1 MRAYRRLVE
10 EGVVVVLQLFVGQ
23 AVRVAFLVRH
33 LGLLVLA
40 FSRPPVLHSVRHGHE
55 YPVAARVIAGR
66 FRLERRLST
75 SVMSEV
81 WIAVDA
87 ELDRQVVV
95 KLLAPDADR
104 ARFEREA
111 QAAAG
116 LTHENIVRLFDYGE
130 DEGRPY
136 MVFEY
141 LPGGSLEDRLAKAAV
156 SESEATR
163 IARDIAD
170 GLAHAHEQAVVHRD
184 LKPANVLFDAEGRAK
199 IADFG
204 IAQLGGATT
213 LTEAGTILGTAAY
226 MSPEQAAGEPAT
238 PASDVYSFGVVLYR
252 MLAGRLPFEA
262 SNPAELAAM
271 HRTAEPPPLGIDIS
285 PALADLTMR
294 TLDKRPE
301 RRPASGTAL
310 AELLTLDAPPAVAA
324 EAATRVLR
332 AASPRPRGRR
342 VPLPIA
348 AGFSL
353 LLLVA
358 LGVVAAVLL
367 MDHRS
372 SAGPEAPTRTAR
384 TSVPT
389 RPTTEPATTATRP
402 TTAST
407 TTTQRTTS
415 APATTTRPT
424 TRSTSTTVPVT
435 SPTTTIDTTTIPTTV
450 DTTTTAGP

>member
-1 MRAYRRLVE
+1 
-10 EGVVVVLQLFVGQ
+10 
-23 AVRVAFLVRH
+23 
-33 LGLLVLA
+33 
-40 FSRPPVLHSVRHGHE
+40 VLHLSGNGHE

-66 FRLERRLST
+66 FRLERTLSA

-81 WIAVDA
+81 WLAVDP

-95 KLLAPDADR
+95 KLLAQDADR

-130 DEGRPY
+130 EEGRPY

-141 LPGGSLEDRLAKAAV
+141 LPGGSLEDRLAGPAL
-156 SESEATR
+156 SESEAIR
-163 IARDIAD
+163 IARDMAE
-170 GLAHAHEQAVVHRD
+170 GLAHAHEQGVVHRD

-252 MLAGRLPFEA
+252 MLAGGLPFEA
-262 SNPAELAAM
+262 NNPAELAAM
-271 HRTAEPPPLGIDIS
+271 HRTTEPPPLGADIS
-285 PALADLTMR
+285 PALAQLTMR

-324 EAATRVLR
+324 EAATRVLP
-332 AASPRPRGRR
+332 AARPRRRGRR
-342 VPLPIA
+342 VSPAIA

-353 LLLVA
+353 LLLAV
-358 LGVVAAVLL
+358 LGAVAAVLL
-367 MDHRS
+367 MNHSS
-372 SAGPEAPTRTAR
+372 SAGQESPVSTAG
-384 TSVPT
+384 TTAPT
-389 RPTTEPATTATRP
+389 RPTTQRATSS
-402 TTAST
+402 TTSTTEST
-407 TTTQRTTS
+407 TTHATTN

-424 TRSTSTTVPVT
+424 TRATSTTVPVT
-435 SPTTTIDTTTIPTTV
+435 SPTTSIDTTTIPTTA

>member
-1 MRAYRRLVE
+1 
-10 EGVVVVLQLFVGQ
+10 
-23 AVRVAFLVRH
+23 
-33 LGLLVLA
+33 
-40 FSRPPVLHSVRHGHE
+40 
-55 YPVAARVIAGR
+55 VAARVIAGR
-66 FRLERRLST
+66 FRLERTLSA

-81 WIAVDA
+81 WLAVDP

-95 KLLAPDADR
+95 KLLAQDADR

-130 DEGRPY
+130 EEGRPY

-141 LPGGSLEDRLAKAAV
+141 LPGGSLEDRLAEAAL

-163 IARDIAD
+163 IARDMGE
-170 GLAHAHEQAVVHRD
+170 GLAHAHEQGVVHRD

-271 HRTAEPPPLGIDIS
+271 HRTAVPPPLGADIS
-285 PALADLTMR
+285 PALAALTMR

-324 EAATRVLR
+324 EAATRVLPATR
-332 AASPRPRGRR
+332 PRRRGRR
-342 VPLPIA
+342 VSPAIA

-353 LLLVA
+353 LLLAV

-367 MDHRS
+367 MNHSS
-372 SAGPEAPTRTAR
+372 SAGQESPVSTAGTTAPT
-384 TSVPT
+384 S
-389 RPTTEPATTATRP
+389 PTTERATSATTP
-402 TTAST
+402 TTHSTSST
-407 TTTQRTTS
+407 TTHETTT

-424 TRSTSTTVPVT
+424 TRATSTTVPVT
-435 SPTTTIDTTTIPTTV
+435 SAPTTTDTTTIPTTA
-450 DTTTTAGP
+450 DTTTSAGP

>member
-1 MRAYRRLVE
+1 MA
-10 EGVVVVLQLFVGQ
+10 G
-23 AVRVAFLVRH
+23 
-33 LGLLVLA
+33 
-40 FSRPPVLHSVRHGHE
+40 
-55 YPVAARVIAGR
+55 RVIAGR
-66 FRLERRLST
+66 FRLEQTLSVT
-75 SVMSEV
+75 VMSEV
-81 WIAVDA
+81 WLALDP

-95 KLLAPDADR
+95 KLLAQDADR

-130 DEGRPY
+130 EEGRPY

-141 LPGGSLEDRLAKAAV
+141 LLGGSLEDRLEGGAL

-163 IARDIAD
+163 IARDMAE
-170 GLAHAHEQAVVHRD
+170 GLAHAHAQGVVHRD

-262 SNPAELAAM
+262 GNPAELAAM
-271 HRTAEPPPLGIDIS
+271 HRAAEPPPLGADIS

-294 TLDKRPE
+294 ALDKRPE

-310 AELLTLDAPPAVAA
+310 AELLTLDAPPTVAA
-324 EAATRVLR
+324 EAATRVLP
-332 AASPRPRGRR
+332 AATRRRRGRR
-342 VPLPIA
+342 VSPAIA

-353 LLLVA
+353 LLLAV
-358 LGVVAAVLL
+358 LGAVAAVLL
-367 MDHRS
+367 MSHSS
-372 SAGPEAPTRTAR
+372 SAGQESPVRTTRTTAPTRA
-384 TSVPT
+384 
-389 RPTTEPATTATRP
+389 TTEPATSATTP
-402 TTAST
+402 TTASAT
-407 TTTQRTTS
+407 TTTHETTT

-424 TRSTSTTVPVT
+424 TRATSTTVPVP
-435 SPTTTIDTTTIPTTV
+435 SPPTTTDTTTIPTTAE
-450 DTTTTAGP
+450 TTTTAVP

>member
-1 MRAYRRLVE
+1 
-10 EGVVVVLQLFVGQ
+10 
-23 AVRVAFLVRH
+23 
-33 LGLLVLA
+33 
-40 FSRPPVLHSVRHGHE
+40 
-55 YPVAARVIAGR
+55 
-66 FRLERRLST
+66 
-75 SVMSEV
+75 MSEV
-81 WIAVDA
+81 WMAADP

-95 KLLAPDADR
+95 KLLAQDADR

-111 QAAAG
+111 RAAAG

-130 DEGRPY
+130 EEGRPY

-141 LPGGSLEDRLAKAAV
+141 LPGGSLEDRLAEAAL

-163 IARDIAD
+163 IARDMAE
-170 GLAHAHEQAVVHRD
+170 GLAHAHEQGVVHRD

-271 HRTAEPPPLGIDIS
+271 HRTAVPPPLGADIS
-285 PALADLTMR
+285 PALAALTMR

-324 EAATRVLR
+324 EAATRLLP
-332 AASPRPRGRR
+332 AARPRRRGRR
-342 VPLPIA
+342 VSPAIA
-348 AGFSL
+348 AGLSL
-353 LLLVA
+353 LLLAV
-358 LGVVAAVLL
+358 LGVVAAALL
-367 MDHRS
+367 MNHSS
-372 SAGPEAPTRTAR
+372 SAGQESPVSTAG
-384 TSVPT
+384 TTAPT
-389 RPTTEPATTATRP
+389 RPTTERATSATTP
-402 TTAST
+402 TTHTTSST
-407 TTTQRTTS
+407 TTHETTT

-424 TRSTSTTVPVT
+424 TRATSTTVPVT
-435 SPTTTIDTTTIPTTV
+435 SAPTTTDTTTIPTTA